1 MSSTSI
7 PKLPEYSVFFAL
19 HCDTIVHLDA
29 ACRFL
34 HLEFLLN
41 KILLLIAFSILIS
54 GQTTSCS
61 RRADGSLKIP
71 LVYRVDIQ
79 QGNVIEQSMIDKL
92 EPGMTKAKVK
102 FIMGTPLLVDPFH
115 SDRWEYVYSN
125 EPGSGNRVQR
135 HIALFFKGDKLT
147 HIEGNVTPANRY
159 YSDEDNDETSNILIT
174 GKRKKKGLFSRW
186 FGSDDE
192 IKRADQTRDEE
203 DQKELEALAEDV
215 NKQADDSV
223 LPLPDR
229 DSEQIERD
237 FEVLEQTED
246 QF

>member
-1 MSSTSI
+1 MF
-7 PKLPEYSVFFAL
+7 P
-19 HCDTIVHLDA
+19 
-29 ACRFL
+29 
-34 HLEFLLN
+34 
-41 KILLLIAFSILIS
+41 
-54 GQTTSCS
+54 G
-61 RRADGSLKIP
+61 
-71 LVYRVDIQ
+71 VYKVDIQ
-79 QGNVIEQSMIDKL
+79 QGNVITQDMVDQLK
-92 EPGMTKAKVK
+92 PGMTKKQEQVV
-102 FIMGTPLLVDPFH
+102 MGTPLIQDTFKQ
-115 SDRWEYVYSN
+115 DRWDYIYSMQ
-125 EPGSGNRVQR
+125 PGGEERQQESVT
-135 HIALFFKGDKLT
+135 LYFDGDQLT
-147 HIEGNVTPANRY
+147 HIEGDVTPANRY

-174 GKRKKKGLFSRW
+174 GKRKKKGIFSRW

>member
-1 MSSTSI
+1 
-7 PKLPEYSVFFAL
+7 
-19 HCDTIVHLDA
+19 
-29 ACRFL
+29 
-34 HLEFLLN
+34 
-41 KILLLIAFSILIS
+41 
-54 GQTTSCS
+54 
-61 RRADGSLKIP
+61 
-71 LVYRVDIQ
+71 
-79 QGNVIEQSMIDKL
+79 MIDKL
-92 EPGMTKAKVK
+92 EPGMTRAKVK

-125 EPGSGNRVQR
+125 EPSSGDRVQR
-135 HIALFFKGDKLT
+135 HIALFFKDNELT

-159 YSDEDNDETSNILIT
+159 YSDEDNTETSNILIT

-192 IKRADQTRDEE
+192 IKKADQTRDEE

-215 NKQADDSV
+215 NRQADDSV

>member
-1 MSSTSI
+1 
-7 PKLPEYSVFFAL
+7 
-19 HCDTIVHLDA
+19 
-29 ACRFL
+29 
-34 HLEFLLN
+34 LN

-54 GQTTSCS
+54 GHITGCS
-61 RRADGSLKIP
+61 RRADGSVKIP
-71 LVYRVDIQ
+71 FVYRVDIQ
-79 QGNVIEQSMIDKL
+79 QGNVIEQSMVDRL

-115 SDRWEYVYSN
+115 SNRWEYIYSN
-125 EPGSGNRVQR
+125 EPGSGSRVQR
-135 HIALFFKGDKLT
+135 HVALYFKDDKLT

-159 YSDEDNDETSNILIT
+159 YTDEGNAETSNVLIT
-174 GKRKKKGLFSRW
+174 GKRKKKGIFSRW
-186 FGSDDE
+186 FGSEDE
-192 IKRADQTRDEE
+192 IKKADQSRDEE
-203 DQKELEALAEDV
+203 DQKELEALAKDV